1 MIKKTKI
8 VATISDMNCDVEFIK
23 KLYGAGMNVVRLN
36 TAHQDFEGTKKV
48 IESVRKVSDKIPLL
62 LDTKG
67 PEIRTS
73 KQTEEMELKKGEK
86 VIVTGDE
93 KEKGGKIIYV
103 TYKDFAKDVSAGKK
117 ILIDDGEIEFE
128 VLKKKGNS
136 LVCEVKNSGKVKAK
150 KSVNVPDAHIN
161 LPSLSEKD
169 ISYVNF
175 AVENGIEFIAH
186 SFVRGKKDLDE
197 IQKILDRK
205 KSGIKII
212 SKIEN
217 HEGVDNIDEILEN
230 SYGVMVAR
238 GDLGIEI
245 AAEKIPGIQRE
256 LIRKCIEAR
265 KPVIVATQMLH
276 TMIKNPRPTRAEVSD
291 VANAIYLGTD
301 AIMLSGETAY
311 GDYPLEAVKT
321 MTSIA
326 LEVEANKEPFNKIA
340 SEAKSSEISTFLS
353 RSAVAA
359 SLKLP
364 TKAIITDTTSGKT
377 ARYLASYRG
386 RNPILALCYSE
397 NVMKELALSYG
408 VYASYSKTQK
418 TTDEFMKEL
427 LIPLLGQNK
436 FSKKDLVVVIAGSFG
451 PSHGASFVEISS
463 VENLIKGIEKN

>member
-8 VATISDMNCDVEFIK
+8 VATISDLRCDTEFIR
-23 KLYGAGMNVVRLN
+23 KLYDAGMNVVRLN

-48 IESVRKVSDKIPLL
+48 IENVRKVSDKIPLL

-73 KQTEEMELKKGEK
+73 PKTEEMELKKGEK
-86 VIVTGDE
+86 VIITGNE
-93 KEKGGKIIYV
+93 KEKGEKIIYV
-103 TYKDFAKDVSAGKK
+103 TYKDFAKDVSQGKK
-117 ILIDDGEIEFE
+117 VLIDDGEIEFE
-128 VLKKKGNS
+128 VLKKRGNS
-136 LVCEVKNSGKVKAK
+136 LICEVKNSGKVKAK

-169 ISYVNF
+169 IGYINF
-175 AVENGIEFIAH
+175 AIEDKIEFIAH
-186 SFVRGKKDLDE
+186 SFVRNKKDLNE
-197 IQKILDRK
+197 IQKILDKK

-217 HEGVDNIDEILEN
+217 QEGVDNIDEILDN
-230 SYGVMVAR
+230 SYGIMVAR

-256 LIRKCIEAR
+256 IIKKCIEKR

-311 GDYPLEAVKT
+311 GDYPLEAVGT

-326 LEVEANKEPFNKIA
+326 LEVEANKEPFNKTA
-340 SEAKSSEISTFLS
+340 SKTINNEISAFLA

-359 SLKLP
+359 SLRLP
-364 TKAIITDTTSGKT
+364 TKAIVLDTATGRT
-377 ARYLASYRG
+377 ARYIASYRG
-386 RNPILALCYSE
+386 RNPVFALCYDE
-397 NVMKELALSYG
+397 NVMRELALSYG
-408 VYASYSKTQK
+408 IYASYSKTKK
-418 TTDEFMKEL
+418 TTDEFTKDL
-427 LIPLLGQNK
+427 LIPLLEQNK
-436 FSKKDLVVVIAGSFG
+436 FNKKDLVVVVAGSFG
-451 PSHGASFVEISS
+451 PSHGASFIEISS
-463 VENLIKGIEKN
+463 VENLMKGAE